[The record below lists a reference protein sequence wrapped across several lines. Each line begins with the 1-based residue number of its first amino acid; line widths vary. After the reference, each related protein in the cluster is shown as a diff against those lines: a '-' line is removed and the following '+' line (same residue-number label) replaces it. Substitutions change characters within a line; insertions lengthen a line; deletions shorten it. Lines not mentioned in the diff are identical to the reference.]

1 MRVNFATANYIILFT
16 VNFNTIKPHKSV
28 VIECELIFGIF
39 ANQSFVFAKA
49 MGSGFF
55 SSLLLTTVTE
65 GSHKF

>member
-16 VNFNTIKPHKSV
+16 VNFNTTKPHKSV
-28 VIECELIFGIF
+28 VIECELIFIIF